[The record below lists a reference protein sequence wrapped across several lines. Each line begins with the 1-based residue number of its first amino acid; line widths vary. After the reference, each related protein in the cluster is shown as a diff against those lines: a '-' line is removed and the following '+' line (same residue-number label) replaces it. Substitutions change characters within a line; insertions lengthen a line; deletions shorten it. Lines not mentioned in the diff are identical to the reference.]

1 MGSEAMKTGGYYL
14 HVKTDSRNNAS
25 QAANLTYAEHG
36 RRIWKSYYKCVN
48 NTQIFKENTQ
58 YSIVEALFTT

>member
-1 MGSEAMKTGGYYL
+1 MKTGGYYL

-25 QAANLTYAEHG
+25 QAA
-36 RRIWKSYYKCVN
+36 RIWKSYYKCVN

-58 YSIVEALFTT
+58 YSIVEALFTTWSQ

>member
-14 HVKTDSRNNAS
+14 HVKTDSRKNAS
-25 QAANLTYAEHG
+25 QAANLTYAEHC

-58 YSIVEALFTT
+58 